1 MIKRSH
7 SAKVPLVLLLP
18 LVGFRSVRYA
28 LLGKKH
34 LETGVKEIYGKASVR
49 VRAPI
54 QNRLPCFRV
63 LPRTSTE
70 MLRVGRCALGGRA
83 NREITGIKT
92 LDIGMK

>member
-1 MIKRSH
+1 M
-7 SAKVPLVLLLP
+7 L
-18 LVGFRSVRYA
+18 F
-28 LLGKKH
+28 LGKKH
-34 LETGVKEIYGKASVR
+34 LEIGVKEIYGKASVR

-92 LDIGMK
+92 PDIGMK